1 MIRAVISRRS
11 VTEASFAL
19 FKHFILH
26 LSQLPSVSGRQQCQY
41 QCKNARGNKGPADN
55 RVMNGLRTSYNEVAW
70 KNFSQHLAV
79 ACPVYTNK
87 VLETKYHSGRGYQRF
102 SHIGRIHDF

>member
-1 MIRAVISRRS
+1 M
-11 VTEASFAL
+11 L

-26 LSQLPSVSGRQQCQY
+26 LSELLRGSGRKQCQY
-41 QCKNARGNKGPADN
+41 QCKNTRGNRGPADN
-55 RVMNGLRTSYNEVAW
+55 PVINGLRTSYNEVAW

-87 VLETKYHSGRGYQRF
+87 VLATKYHSGRGYQGF
-102 SHIGRIHDF
+102 PTSAASTSSGSHAFLVYETEY